1 MYSVGS
7 GMVLAI
13 GNLADDAHHPVRMA
27 SSIASLSDETVIRPP
42 SARRVPA
49 EEGRGAPH
57 RGERREVAVT
67 GGTKSGPRTR
77 FNDRFR
83 VALRTA
89 RLRNVGG
96 TERPIAEQFKFID
109 ERLKN
114 LHHRLCTFWQDATRP
129 MSASGPSV

>member
-1 MYSVGS
+1 MRAAGVLLSRTMRHSYSAK
-7 GMVLAI
+7 LPELLEA
-13 GNLADDAHHPVRMA
+13 
-27 SSIASLSDETVIRPP
+27 RP
-42 SARRVPA
+42 RI
-49 EEGRGAPH
+49 
-57 RGERREVAVT
+57 
-67 GGTKSGPRTR
+67 R

-114 LHHRLCTFWQDATRP
+114 LHHWLSRIRRARSCKRDQLPRLRTYCCAAANGRN
-129 MSASGPSV
+129 GP

>member
-1 MYSVGS
+1 MRAAGVLLSRTMRHSYSAK
-7 GMVLAI
+7 LPE
-13 GNLADDAHHPVRMA
+13 L
-27 SSIASLSDETVIRPP
+27 LE
-42 SARRVPA
+42 AR
-49 EEGRGAPH
+49 
-57 RGERREVAVT
+57 
-67 GGTKSGPRTR
+67 PRTR

-114 LHHRLCTFWQDATRP
+114 LHHWLSRIRRGRALKGRSSSYQIADMPRSDAK
-129 MSASGPSV
+129 GPEHV

>member
-1 MYSVGS
+1 MRAAGVLLSRTMRHSYSAKLPE
-7 GMVLAI
+7 VL
-13 GNLADDAHHPVRMA
+13 
-27 SSIASLSDETVIRPP
+27 E
-42 SARRVPA
+42 AR
-49 EEGRGAPH
+49 
-57 RGERREVAVT
+57 
-67 GGTKSGPRTR
+67 PRTR

-114 LHHRLCTFWQDATRP
+114 LHHWLCTFWQERDRASADADQVRAGDQHQHCEGAGHR
-129 MSASGPSV
+129 SASDPA

>member
-1 MYSVGS
+1 MRAAGVLLSRTMRHSYSAK
-7 GMVLAI
+7 LPE
-13 GNLADDAHHPVRMA
+13 L
-27 SSIASLSDETVIRPP
+27 LE
-42 SARRVPA
+42 AR
-49 EEGRGAPH
+49 
-57 RGERREVAVT
+57 
-67 GGTKSGPRTR
+67 PRTR

-114 LHHRLCTFWQDATRP
+114 LHHWLCTFWQVAMFFP
-129 MSASGPSV
+129 SLMLLGSGAAWPLAARAQQS

>member
-1 MYSVGS
+1 MRAAGVLLSRTMRHSYSPK
-7 GMVLAI
+7 LPE
-13 GNLADDAHHPVRMA
+13 L
-27 SSIASLSDETVIRPP
+27 LE
-42 SARRVPA
+42 AR
-49 EEGRGAPH
+49 
-57 RGERREVAVT
+57 
-67 GGTKSGPRTR
+67 PRTR

-114 LHHRLCTFWQDATRP
+114 LHHWLSRIRQDIGRATRARWSRVA
-129 MSASGPSV
+129 MTTTRSAR